1 MILLD
6 NEGCFRK
13 RSGLELRGKQ
23 NYRVWCKYSFVF
35 QIPNPDI
42 DHTNK
47 PKFYIIEM
55 QSMTRHSVTGPE
67 KINYLSEKECSE
79 S

>member
-1 MILLD
+1 MRD
-6 NEGCFRK
+6 VF
-13 RSGLELRGKQ
+13 GKDQ
-23 NYRVWCKYSFVF
+23 VLSCVESKTIGYGANIHSFF
-35 QIPNPDI
+35 NPDI

-47 PKFYIIEM
+47 PKFYRIEM
-55 QSMTRHSVTGPE
+55 QSMTRQSVTGPE